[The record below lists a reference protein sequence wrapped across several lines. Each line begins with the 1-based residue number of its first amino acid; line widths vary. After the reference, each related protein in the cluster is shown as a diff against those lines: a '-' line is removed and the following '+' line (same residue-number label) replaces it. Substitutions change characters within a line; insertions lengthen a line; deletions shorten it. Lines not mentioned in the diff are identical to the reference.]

1 MKNSLSRIKGLI
13 KVLPEKDLL
22 LATEFLDNRN
32 F

>member
-1 MKNSLSRIKGLI
+1 MKSSLNRIKGLI
-13 KVLPEKDLL
+13 KVLPGKDLS